1 MKEAPG
7 AADVETGRRALSK
20 VAWRLVPFLALLY
33 VFNIIDRS
41 NVGFARLK
49 MTADLSLTDAVVDL
63 GYGLFYVGYLL
74 FEVPSNLLLRRLGA
88 RTWIARIMV
97 TWGLVSMLTAFVTG
111 PTSYYGARI
120 LLGVAEAGFFPG
132 IIYYLTAWFP
142 AARRARVVAAF
153 MMAIP
158 ISSILG
164 NPVSGWIMDAWDG
177 TRGFAGWQWLFIL
190 EGIPA
195 ILLGL
200 SVLWYLPDGPRD
212 AAWLAADERD
222 WLEGELAREEGA
234 RRVVGGHEKLGAL
247 ADWRVWLLIAL
258 YFSVAVGTNATGAY
272 LPKLVRDSFEPMLAA
287 SDGVVPAFV
296 GYLPR
301 GLRGLVEPWF
311 TAKGVYWKV
320 GLLTTLPSIASIVAM
335 AVASRISDR
344 VRVRAP
350 VVAASLVAAAA
361 GWLLA
366 WQGADPWSRLAGLC
380 LAQAGMMAVLPVFWA
395 LPPLFLGGVAAAA
408 GIALINSVAN
418 IGGIV
423 APSIVGGFGIG
434 SMAAFML
441 EGAVAAWVAW
451 LLLEKPVHRSTT
463 RATGAGSDG

>member
-1 MKEAPG
+1 MSVSTDGGDEAVG
-7 AADVETGRRALSK
+7 TRALSK

-41 NVGFARLK
+41 NVGFARLR
-49 MTADLSLTDAVVDL
+49 MTADLSLSNAVIDL

-111 PTSYYGARI
+111 PASYYGARI

-142 AARRARVVAAF
+142 AAKRARVVAAF

-158 ISSILG
+158 IANILG
-164 NPVSGWIMDAWDG
+164 NPVSGWIMDAWNG
-177 TRGFAGWQWLFIL
+177 TQGLAGWQWLFVL

-212 AAWLAADERD
+212 APWLSDEERG
-222 WLEGELAREEGA
+222 WLEGELAAEAGA
-234 RRVVGGHEKLGAL
+234 RRSVGGHEKLGAL

-258 YFSVAVGTNATGAY
+258 YFSVAVGTNATGSY
-272 LPKLVRDSFEPMLAA
+272 LPKLVKDSFEPMLAGA
-287 SDGVVPAFV
+287 AG
-296 GYLPR
+296 
-301 GLRGLVEPWF
+301 
-311 TAKGVYWKV
+311 TYWKV
-320 GLLTTLPSIASIVAM
+320 GVLTTLPSLASIVAM
-335 AVASRISDR
+335 IVASRVSDR
-344 VRVRAP
+344 SRVRAP
-350 VVAASLVAAAA
+350 VVAVALLAAAA
-361 GWLLA
+361 GWALA
-366 WQGADPWSRLAGLC
+366 WRGEDPWTRLAGLC
-380 LAQAGMMAVLPVFWA
+380 VAQAGMMAVLPVFWA

-423 APSIVGGFGIG
+423 APSIVGRFGIG

-441 EGAVAAWVAW
+441 EGAAAAWIAW
-451 LLLEKPVHRSTT
+451 LLLERPTLHPATRQEHRH
-463 RATGAGSDG
+463 DD

>member
-1 MKEAPG
+1 MDATGDGTEI
-7 AADVETGRRALSK
+7 GRRALAK

-41 NVGFARLK
+41 NVGFARLR
-49 MTADLSLTDAVVDL
+49 MTADLSLSNAVIDL

-111 PTSYYGARI
+111 PGSYYGARI

-142 AARRARVVAAF
+142 AAKRARVVAAF

-158 ISSILG
+158 ISNIIG
-164 NPVSGWIMDAWDG
+164 NPVSGWIMDAWNG
-177 TRGFAGWQWLFIL
+177 TQGLAGWQWLFVL

-212 AAWLAADERD
+212 AAWLDDAERD
-222 WLEGELAREEGA
+222 WLEGELAREEGT
-234 RRVVGGHEKLGAL
+234 RRAVGGHDKLSAL

-272 LPKLVRDSFEPMLAA
+272 LPKLVKDSFEPMLAEF
-287 SDGVVPAFV
+287 DGIVPAWV
-296 GYLPR
+296 GWLPR
-301 GLRGLVEPWF
+301 GVRGLVEPWF
-311 TAKGVYWKV
+311 AQKGIYWKV
-320 GLLTTLPSIASIVAM
+320 GLLTTLPSVASIVAM
-335 AVASRISDR
+335 IVASRISDR
-344 VRVRAP
+344 LRVRAP
-350 VVAASLVAAAA
+350 VVALALVAAAA

-366 WQGADPWSRLAGLC
+366 WRGGDPWARLAGLC

-423 APSIVGGFGIG
+423 APSIVGGMGIG

-441 EGAVAAWVAW
+441 EGAVAAWIAW
-451 LLLEKPVHRSTT
+451 LLLERPTL
-463 RATGAGSDG
+463 RAATHEGGTSRDG